1 MAEVRQFT
9 LSAFFGF
16 RGRPMRVITQ
26 VPRDAMTREHWFAES
41 GLEAS
46 LTTEELRMLR
56 RERYL
61 YDPETNTIHLDLEDA
76 TGKLV
81 LDEAGRPV
89 MEAERD
95 TETGELRSLR
105 FHLPQP
111 EGVELTVGPDESS
124 PGAVDLSALT
134 ADHRFDRRGRPT
146 YTRYRDESGR
156 VVEERFYT
164 YDARGFLAS
173 VMRLSPSAALRVLF
187 EYEVDGPGNWTTR
200 RALRRDLLSGAEA
213 LSVALREI
221 AYWRQ

>member
-1 MAEVRQFT
+1 MRQFT

-16 RGRPMRVITQ
+16 RGRPMRVITE
-26 VPRDAMTREHWFAES
+26 VPSDATTREHWFADT

-56 RERYL
+56 RERYR
-61 YDPETNTIHLDLEDA
+61 YDPETNTILLDLETA
-76 TGKLV
+76 KGKLV

-89 MEAERD
+89 LRAERD
-95 TETGELRSLR
+95 AATGELRALR

-111 EGVELTVGPDESS
+111 EGVELTVGPDEA
-124 PGAVDLSALT
+124 PAGAVDISALT
-134 ADHRFDRRGRPT
+134 ADHRFDQQGRLT
-146 YTRYRDESGR
+146 YTRYRDDEGR
-156 VVEERFYT
+156 LVEERFYT

-173 VMRLSPSAALRVLF
+173 VMRLSPTAALRVLF

-200 RALRRDLLSGAEA
+200 RALRRDLLSGREA

-221 AYWRQ
+221 AYWQ

>member
-1 MAEVRQFT
+1 MAGVRQFT

-16 RGRPMRVITQ
+16 RGRPMRVITE
-26 VPRDAMTREHWFAES
+26 VPTDATTREHWFAES

-61 YDPETNTIHLDLEDA
+61 YDPQTNTIHLDLETA
-76 TGKLV
+76 TGRLV

-89 MEAERD
+89 IEAERD
-95 TETGELRSLR
+95 AETGELRSLR

-111 EGVELTVGPDESS
+111 EGVELTVGPEEAA
-124 PGAVDLSALT
+124 PGSVDMSALKS
-134 ADHRFDRRGRPT
+134 DHRLDRRGRPT
-146 YTRYRDESGR
+146 YTRYRDVAGR

-200 RALRRDLLSGAEA
+200 RALRHDLMSGREA
-213 LSVALREI
+213 LSVALRDI
-221 AYWRQ
+221 AYWQ

>member
-1 MAEVRQFT
+1 MRQFT

-16 RGRPMRVITQ
+16 RGRPMRVITS
-26 VPRDAMTREHWFAES
+26 VPGDATTREHWFAES

-61 YDPETNTIHLDLEDA
+61 YDPATNTIHLDLETA

-89 MEAERD
+89 LEAERD
-95 TETGELRSLR
+95 AETGELRSLR
-105 FHLPQP
+105 FRLPEP
-111 EGVELTVGPDESS
+111 EGVELTVGPDEAAQA
-124 PGAVDLSALT
+124 PVDLAALD
-134 ADHRFDRRGRPT
+134 ADHRLDPRGRPT
-146 YTRYRDESGR
+146 YTRYRDQAGR

-173 VMRLSPSAALRVLF
+173 VMRLSPRAALRVLF
-187 EYEVDGPGNWTTR
+187 EYEVDGPGNWTRR
-200 RALRRDLLSGAEA
+200 RALRRDLMSGAEA
-213 LSVALREI
+213 LSVALRDI

>member
-1 MAEVRQFT
+1 MAGVRQFT

-16 RGRPMRVITQ
+16 RGRPMRVITE
-26 VPRDAMTREHWFAES
+26 VPRDATTREHWFAES

-61 YDPETNTIHLDLEDA
+61 YEPETNTIHLDLETA
-76 TGKLV
+76 KGKLV
-81 LDEAGRPV
+81 LDDAGRPV

-95 TETGELRSLR
+95 AATGELRALR
-105 FHLPQP
+105 LHLPAP
-111 EGVELTVGPDESS
+111 EGVELTVGPDEAAA
-124 PGAVDLSALT
+124 AVDITALK
-134 ADHRFDRRGRPT
+134 ADHRFDAQGRPT
-146 YTRYRDESGR
+146 YTRYRDAEGQ

-187 EYEVDGPGNWTTR
+187 EYEVDAPGNWTTR
-200 RALRRDLLSGAEA
+200 RALQRDLLSGAEA
-213 LSVALREI
+213 LSVALRDI
-221 AYWRQ
+221 AYWQ